1 MSGDV
6 QDIYSIL
13 LSRGHART
21 LFAELKDQ
29 RQEGREVRASCP
41 LCSDGGHHFSYN
53 LDKPLWICHASGEG
67 GDWLRYMERRAGMDF
82 KDALLYL
89 AEQAGVKL
97 QGVDRGAYE
106 SYTRKADLL
115 EAIQQRFRTA
125 LISPEGEPVLHY
137 LQDRGYSREE
147 AVEME
152 LGAYLDPAG
161 LRRQLQKD
169 GYKPEDLDATGLFT
183 SSPWQKLPAWLTV
196 LWRDQAGRPL
206 GFVARPP
213 LSLSEEELKERGL
226 RKYHYA
232 YGLEKNKGFSGLS
245 FTQASRSGSIMLVE
259 GLLDALYLN
268 AKGAEPPAVSI
279 GGTTLSEAQ
288 RAALERVGT
297 KEVLL
302 ALDQDGPG
310 QEATLRLLQ
319 KLRETD
325 LHPLVVSWPEIY
337 KDPDEFVRDEGIEA
351 LNALSE
357 QAEAWPR
364 WMAGY
369 LVSRQ
374 DTSTDRGLELVL
386 AETAKAYGDLSD
398 PLEQRQFREA
408 LSEAIGLP
416 LSELE
421 PRLAR
426 QAEKAS
432 EEKARQVLS
441 EMVREVQAKASE
453 GDIQGAER
461 LLGSGLEKLRQSRGV
476 VVPEPYL
483 VADLEQDILL
493 AKAGLETGYAA
504 LDRLLSIP
512 QGAVTIVAGR
522 PGHGKTTLQLNLL
535 ARMLKKYPEMAFAF
549 FSYEES
555 RRALALKL
563 IMLEAGE
570 VLDKAHNFGHY
581 LRYFKEE
588 RQTRP
593 AIEEAVSLYE
603 SWTSSGRLLLSD
615 QRLSAEDLSVTIGH
629 LSGRGPLGAV
639 FVDYIQKVP
648 LQGASSGQRYQDIQR
663 VSGLLLDTAVR
674 LDLPVILGAQL
685 GRDKDSKDKVRLDN
699 LRESGDIEQDAN
711 LVLGLL
717 NKTRQQEED
726 SGASSSSRSVELD
739 IRVLKNRA
747 GQAETTAGLMLDR
760 PILRILDKATDH
772 AVEAFGR

>member
-1 MSGDV
+1 MSGEV

-21 LFAELKDQ
+21 LFAELRDQ
-29 RQEGREVRASCP
+29 RQEGREVRAVCP

-97 QGVDRGAYE
+97 QGVDRGAYD

-125 LISPEGEPVLHY
+125 LTSPEGEPVLHY

-147 AVEME
+147 SVEME
-152 LGAYLDPAG
+152 LGAYLVEDS
-161 LRRQLQKD
+161 LRSQLQKD
-169 GYKPEDLDATGLFT
+169 GYTREELEATGLFT

-213 LSLSEEELKERGL
+213 LSCSEQELKDRGL

-232 YGLEKNKGFSGLS
+232 YGLEKSKGFSGLS

-268 AKGAEPPAVSI
+268 VKGAEPPAVSI

-310 QEATLRLLQ
+310 QEATLRLIQ

-325 LHPLVVSWPEIY
+325 LHPLVVSWPEAY
-337 KDPDEFVRDEGIEA
+337 KDPDELVRAEGLEMLQKA
-351 LNALSE
+351 SQTAV
-357 QAEAWPR
+357 AWPK
-364 WMAGY
+364 WLAGY
-369 LVSRQ
+369 LVHKQ
-374 DTSTDRGLELVL
+374 VTDTDRGLELAL
-386 AETAKAYGDLSD
+386 AETAKAYGGLSD

-408 LSEAIGLP
+408 LSEATGLP

-432 EEKARQVLS
+432 EEKARMVLS

-453 GDIQGAER
+453 GDIIGAER
-461 LLGSGLEKLRQSRGV
+461 LLGSSLEKLRRSRGV

-493 AKAGLETGYAA
+493 AKAGLRTGYEA

-512 QGAVTIVAGR
+512 QGAITIVAGR
-522 PGHGKTTLQLNLL
+522 PKHGKTTLQLNLL
-535 ARMLKKYPEMAFAF
+535 ARMLKNYPEMAFAF

-563 IMLEAGE
+563 IMMEAGE
-570 VLDKAHNFGHY
+570 VLDGPKNYDHY
-581 LRYFKEE
+581 VRYFKEE
-588 RQTRP
+588 RPTRP
-593 AIEEAVSLYE
+593 AIEQAISLYE

-615 QRLSAEDLSVTIGH
+615 QRLSAEDLSATIGH

-648 LQGASSGQRYQDIQR
+648 LQGASSGQRYEYIQQ
-663 VSGLLLDTAVR
+663 VSGLLLDTAIQT
-674 LDLPVILGAQL
+674 DLPIILGAQL

-699 LRESGDIEQDAN
+699 IRESGDIEQDAN

-717 NKTRQQEED
+717 NKTRQKEED
-726 SGASSSSRSVELD
+726 DGVRDSSRSVELD

-747 GQAETTAGLMLDR
+747 GQDETTVGLMLDR
-760 PILRILDKATDH
+760 PILRILDKDTDH
-772 AVEAFGR
+772 RVAAFR

>member
-13 LSRGHART
+13 LSRGYAQD
-21 LFAELKDQ
+21 LFRDLKDQ
-29 RQEGREVRASCP
+29 HREGREVRAACP
-41 LCSDGGHHFSYN
+41 LCSGGHHFSYS
-53 LDKPLWICHASGEG
+53 LDKPLWICHATGEG
-67 GDWLRYMERRAGMDF
+67 GDWLRYLEQVARMDF

-89 AEQAGVKL
+89 AELAGVKL

-125 LISPEGEPVLHY
+125 LVAPEGEEVLHY

-152 LGAYLDPAG
+152 LGAYVDPAG
-161 LRRQLQKD
+161 LRQQLQKD
-169 GYKPEDLDATGLFT
+169 GYKPEELEDTGLFT
-183 SSPWQKLPAWLTV
+183 SSPWQKLSAWLTV

-310 QEATLRLLQ
+310 QEATLRLIQ

-325 LHPLVVSWPEIY
+325 LHPLVVSWPEAY
-337 KDPDEFVRDEGIEA
+337 KDPDELVRAEGLEMLQKA
-351 LNALSE
+351 SQKAV
-357 QAEAWPR
+357 AWPK
-364 WMAGY
+364 WLAGY
-369 LVSRQ
+369 LVHKQ
-374 DTSTDRGLELVL
+374 ATDTDRGLELAL
-386 AETAKAYGDLSD
+386 AETAKVYGGLSD

-421 PRLAR
+421 PRLSR

-512 QGAVTIVAGR
+512 QGAITILAGR

-563 IMLEAGE
+563 IMLEAGQ

-593 AIEEAVSLYE
+593 AIEEAISLYE

-760 PILRILDKATDH
+760 PVLRILDKATDD
-772 AVEAFGR
+772 AVAAFR

>member
-1 MSGDV
+1 
-6 QDIYSIL
+6 
-13 LSRGHART
+13 
-21 LFAELKDQ
+21 
-29 RQEGREVRASCP
+29 
-41 LCSDGGHHFSYN
+41 
-53 LDKPLWICHASGEG
+53 
-67 GDWLRYMERRAGMDF
+67 
-82 KDALLYL
+82 
-89 AEQAGVKL
+89 
-97 QGVDRGAYE
+97 
-106 SYTRKADLL
+106 
-115 EAIQQRFRTA
+115 
-125 LISPEGEPVLHY
+125 
-137 LQDRGYSREE
+137 
-147 AVEME
+147 
-152 LGAYLDPAG
+152 
-161 LRRQLQKD
+161 
-169 GYKPEDLDATGLFT
+169 
-183 SSPWQKLPAWLTV
+183 
-196 LWRDQAGRPL
+196 
-206 GFVARPP
+206 
-213 LSLSEEELKERGL
+213 
-226 RKYHYA
+226 
-232 YGLEKNKGFSGLS
+232 
-245 FTQASRSGSIMLVE
+245 MLVE